1 MLCAVGIFA
10 SFVHQMLRRDR
21 RDLTSSLTGTVAG
34 VFLAGLAAT
43 WVIAQVDAQASGSTA
58 MVTAVATGLAATLLL
73 DSTPLPALPRFVLSV
88 LLGAGLTCLLAVSL
102 ASLALPVAVMLG
114 VATAIGA
121 SSAHLLVGSS
131 LVAHEPVPSLAVAA
145 VPVATVGVLA
155 HLAIT
160 LFG

>member
-1 MLCAVGIFA
+1 
-10 SFVHQMLRRDR
+10 
-21 RDLTSSLTGTVAG
+21 
-34 VFLAGLAAT
+34 
-43 WVIAQVDAQASGSTA
+43 
-58 MVTAVATGLAATLLL
+58 
-73 DSTPLPALPRFVLSV
+73 
-88 LLGAGLTCLLAVSL
+88 
-102 ASLALPVAVMLG
+102 MLG